1 MLKNKNMKKLFMA
14 TLAFTAVATIHA
26 QFKLPAASPKQKVM
40 QEFGAGSVEVTYCRP
55 SVKGRKIFGSLE
67 KYGEVWRTGANEAT
81 NIRFTEQVMIGDQK
95 VDSGT
100 YALFTIPNEKD
111 WTIII
116 NKGANGWG
124 AYDYKKEEDV
134 VRFNV
139 KPNMVKS
146 SVELF
151 TIEFINIKKDATDM
165 RIAWANTEVLVPIKM
180 DVNGIL
186 KNKLQLAMQGEK
198 KPYMKAAQY
207 YDEIAND
214 PKMAVQM
221 YDKGAETNPEGAYK
235 FMYNKIKVL
244 DKMGNKA
251 DAKATAEKA
260 LTMAQTAKDKD
271 YEEAIGELLTEMN
284 KVATPVAPV
293 KNATKK
299 K

>member
-1 MLKNKNMKKLFMA
+1 MKKLFMA

-55 SVKGRKIFGSLE
+55 SMKGRKIFGSLE

-81 NIRFTEQVMIGDQK
+81 TIRFSEQVMIGDQK

-134 VRFNV
+134 ARFNV
-139 KPNMVKS
+139 KPNMVKNAI
-146 SVELF
+146 ELF
-151 TIEFINIKKDATDM
+151 TIEFVNIKKDAMDM
-165 RIAWANTEVLVPIKM
+165 RIAWENTEVLVPIKM
-180 DVNGIL
+180 DVSAIL
-186 KNKLQLAMQGEK
+186 KNKLEVAMQGEK
-198 KPYMKAAQY
+198 KPYVAAAQY
-207 YDEIAND
+207 YSEYAND
-214 PKMAVQM
+214 TKMALQM
-221 YDKGAETNPEGAYK
+221 YDKGIEANPEGAHRV
-235 FMYNKIKVL
+235 MYYKIKLL
-244 DKMGNKA
+244 DQMGNKA
-251 DAKATAEKA
+251 EAKATAEKA
-260 LTMAQTAKDKD
+260 LAMAQGAKDKD
-271 YEEAIGELLTEMN
+271 YEEAIGELVKEMN
-284 KVATPVAPV
+284 KVVTPVAPV